1 MKKMIMVTTALTVI
15 GGSLLVVNPEVSN
28 AYKKVDSHTVIV
40 QKGDTLTKIAKGNNT
55 SVSELKQLNN
65 LKSSKIY
72 VGQKLVV
79 GKITTT
85 HTVKKGE
92 TLYGI
97 SKKYKTTVAT
107 VKKLNG
113 LKSDTIKVGQKLII
127 KGTAVKP
134 VETLPKT
141 KKIEVIV
148 EGSKEMRD
156 AILFKST
163 LGYNAYV
170 LKNFKATAEEPNK
183 DIVFFKNDD
192 SFFMRIE
199 KLDNT
204 TTIDQL
210 KAQSKDLIKHNGTPQ
225 ELTIM
230 STDKHIPSGTKFLIH
245 SSNSKLSINVAVIEV
260 SGQKYRVFMSLPNK
274 EAAEGVTPSM
284 WAMLKTMTK

>member
-1 MKKMIMVTTALTVI
+1 MKKLIMATTALSVI
-15 GGSLLVVNPEVSN
+15 GGSLLIVNPGVSN

-97 SKKYKTTVAT
+97 TKKYKTTVAT

-148 EGSKEMRD
+148 EGSKEVRD
-156 AILFKST
+156 ATLFKST

-170 LKNFKATAEEPNK
+170 LNNFKASAEESNK

-225 ELTIM
+225 ELTM
-230 STDKHIPSGTKFLIH
+230 KSTDKHIPSGTKFLIH
-245 SSNSKLSINVAVIEV
+245 SSNSKLSLNVIVMEV
-260 SGQKYRVFMSLPNK
+260 NGQKYRVFMSLPNK